1 MRAVAIILRSTETGQ
16 IKHTYAFT
24 DFFLGIDT
32 FFFVRFLYYKWN
44 LYTEFECIFPLCL
57 SIDITEINS
66 ILTKLGISF
75 FLILHSSQI
84 GLSFLSIKKWLFG
97 KVHGVSSFFSSEI
110 KLKILKPNNWHKI
123 ESSSIWK
130 PRKLLHTPTIQFCLK
145 VFIFQ
150 QRSRTSLIHVFSKSR
165 EITKINYYNF
175 LNEYKLEF
183 NPIFSIQNTCS

>member
-1 MRAVAIILRSTETGQ
+1 MRTVAIILGSTETGQ

-24 DFFLGIDT
+24 DFFFLGIDT

-44 LYTEFECIFPLCL
+44 LYREFECIFPLCL

-110 KLKILKPNNWHKI
+110 KLKILKPNNWLKI

-145 VFIFQ
+145 AFIEKKIQFNNI
-150 QRSRTSLIHVFSKSR
+150 S
-165 EITKINYYNF
+165 TKITNVAYSCI
-175 LNEYKLEF
+175 LKKIKRL
-183 NPIFSIQNTCS
+183 QR

>member
-1 MRAVAIILRSTETGQ
+1 MRTVAIILGSTETGQ

-24 DFFLGIDT
+24 DFFFLGIDT

-44 LYTEFECIFPLCL
+44 LYREFECIFPLCL

-75 FLILHSSQI
+75 FLN
-84 GLSFLSIKKWLFG
+84 FLKKWLFG

-110 KLKILKPNNWHKI
+110 KLKILKPNNWLKI

-145 VFIFQ
+145 AFIEKKIQFNNI
-150 QRSRTSLIHVFSKSR
+150 STKITNVAYSCILKKNKK
-165 EITKINYYNF
+165 ITKINHYNF
-175 LNEYKLEF
+175 LNEYNLEF
-183 NPIFSIQNTCS
+183 NPIFSIKNS